1 MVQVQEFR
9 IGTRYGFE
17 ILHQRGKRVK
27 TKSHLLCKCLL
38 ECKDKILVFTNFT
51 SLVLI
56 STMIALLV
64 ILFIIKLY
72 ARNNTF
78 KSHKV
83 LEADSYVSRSYRGKA
98 SRGGLFAPPPLP
110 PPILNRVKDT
120 HRKKGPSNKMP
131 VLAKGINMDICVIGK
146 LHQLFVKGLL
156 HKQRY
161 SKNI

>member
-1 MVQVQEFR
+1 MTWKKQLFWGILLVQVQEFR

-38 ECKDKILVFTNFT
+38 ECKDEILVFTNFT

-83 LEADSYVSRSYRGKA
+83 LEADWYVSRSYRGKA
-98 SRGGLFAPPPLP
+98 SRGGLFAPPLP
-110 PPILNRVKDT
+110 PRSWIGLRILTEKKDPQIKCQCF
-120 HRKKGPSNKMP
+120 RK
-131 VLAKGINMDICVIGK
+131 V
-146 LHQLFVKGLL
+146 
-156 HKQRY
+156 
-161 SKNI
+161 